1 MQTSNPLANLR
12 LLVTGAGKRV
22 GKVIAD
28 DLESLGA
35 KVFRHTRAD
44 GDLSVAA
51 DCAAVVAKAHER
63 LGGLDG
69 LVLSASIF
77 RRTPF
82 GSITAEDW
90 DDFMNVNLR
99 SVFLMSQA
107 AAGIMKKGAIVVIGD
122 GATARPSRHY
132 LPYSVSKAALR
143 PLVADLALELA
154 PRIRVNMISSG
165 PVLPPEGTD
174 TETAERLAE
183 LQPLKK
189 IGRPENLLPAIRDAL
204 TNDFMTGAEI
214 RIDGGR
220 GL

>member
-1 MQTSNPLANLR
+1 MTSNLSSLR
-12 LLVTGAGKRV
+12 LLVTGAGKRL
-22 GKVIAD
+22 GKIIAD
-28 DLESLGA
+28 DLESRGA
-35 KVFRHTRAD
+35 AVFRHTRAD
-44 GDLSVAA
+44 GDLARAA
-51 DCAAVVAKAHER
+51 DCAAVAAKACDS

-77 RRTPF
+77 RKTPF
-82 GSITAEDW
+82 GSITAEQW
-90 DDFMNVNLR
+90 DEFLNINLR

-107 AAGIMKKGAIVVIGD
+107 AAAVMMEGAIVVIGD
-122 GATARPSRHY
+122 GATARPTRDY

-174 TETAERLAE
+174 AATAERLAS